1 MARFAIVCEYNPLH
15 AGHAYHLETARSLG
29 ADEVICI
36 MSGNFTQRGEPAV
49 AHKYTRARAALA
61 AGADLVLELPFPYAT
76 ASAEI
81 FAAAGVQIADAA
93 GADTLF
99 FGSECGKIE
108 QLKEAASIALT
119 QEFKQNYQSLI
130 KTNIGTAAAYAKA
143 YEITAGQPFTPLSN
157 DLLGVA
163 YCKAILSGEHEI
175 RPLCIKR
182 EGNGYRDQEI
192 SSAFPSATALREL
205 LKSQGIQALSPYM
218 PVKTHEILSQAFT
231 HGEMLGNGQAFDIA
245 LLSALRIQSATQVEQ
260 AALCGGGLG
269 LRILQAA
276 HDATDIA
283 MLQKHCVHKSLP
295 DSHVRR
301 ALLYAALGVR
311 EQDLHTP
318 PAYLSVLATNARGRA
333 VLASLRKTAPI
344 PLVTK
349 PADAPDCRQ
358 RALSDRADAL
368 YTLALQSP
376 KSAGF
381 FTRQSPIVGD

>member
-15 AGHAYHLETARSLG
+15 AGHAYHLEAARSLG

-49 AHKYTRARAALA
+49 AHKYTRAHAALA
-61 AGADLVLELPFPYAT
+61 AGADLVLELPFPYAA

-81 FAAAGVQIADAA
+81 FAAAGVAVADAA

-99 FGSECGKIE
+99 FGSECGEIE
-108 QLKEAASIALT
+108 QLKSAASVVLS
-119 QEFKQNYQSLI
+119 QEFKQNYQGLI
-130 KTNIGTAAAYAKA
+130 KTNIGNAAAYAKA
-143 YEITAGQPFTPLSN
+143 YEATVGQPFTALSN
-157 DLLGVA
+157 DLLGIA
-163 YCKAILSGEHEI
+163 YCKAILAGEYEI

-182 EGNGYRDQEI
+182 EGDGYRDRQI
-192 SSAFPSATALREL
+192 STSFPSATALREL
-205 LKSQGIQALSPYM
+205 LKVQGIQELSPYM
-218 PVKTHEILSQAFT
+218 PAQAHEILTQAFAQ
-231 HGEMLGNGQAFDIA
+231 GEMLGDGQTFGIA
-245 LLSALRIQSATQVEQ
+245 LLSALRMQSPEQLEQ

-269 LRILQAA
+269 LRIRQAA
-276 HDATDIA
+276 QDATDIA
-283 MLQKHCVHKSLP
+283 VLQKLCAHKSLP

-311 EQDLHTP
+311 ESDLHTP
-318 PAYLSVLATNARGRA
+318 PAYLLVLAANTRGRA

-344 PLVTK
+344 ALIAK

-358 RALSDRADAL
+358 RALSERADAL
-368 YTLALQSP
+368 YTLGLQSP

-381 FTRQSPIVGD
+381 FTRQSPVMID